1 MLSKG
6 GRAIMTSESST
17 LHSSPRL
24 HVFEQEGGW
33 HWGITIPRPAGSG
46 FKVIA
51 YSETTFAGETEARRD
66 GDRALDN
73 LGEGALAALA
83 S

>member
-1 MLSKG
+1 MFLKG
-6 GRAIMTSESST
+6 GRNMTARPPAQ
-17 LHSSPRL
+17 HSSPKL

-51 YSETTFAGETEARRD
+51 YSKTTFSGETEARRD
-66 GDRALDN
+66 GSRALDN
-73 LGEGALAALA
+73 LPDIAALA
-83 S
+83 FVR

>member
-1 MLSKG
+1 VS
-6 GRAIMTSESST
+6 ASQSPI
-17 LHSSPRL
+17 LHTALKL

-33 HWGITIPRPAGSG
+33 HWGITIPRAVGGG

-51 YSETTFAGETEARRD
+51 YSDTTFAGENEARRD

-73 LGEGALAALA
+73 MPDSSAASLAF
-83 S
+83 